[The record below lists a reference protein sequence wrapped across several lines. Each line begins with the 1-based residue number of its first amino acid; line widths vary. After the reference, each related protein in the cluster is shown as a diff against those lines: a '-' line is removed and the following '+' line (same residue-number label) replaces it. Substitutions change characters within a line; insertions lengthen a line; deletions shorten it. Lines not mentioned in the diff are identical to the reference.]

1 MTYRIAPAAA
11 RDLRKLTKTDA
22 RVILDAIEVYV
33 ERGTGDVKKL
43 TDWKPATWRL
53 RVGRF
58 RVRFEREGEG
68 IVVVAISDRRD
79 AYR

>member
-1 MTYRIAPAAA
+1 MTYRFAPAAR
-11 RDLRKLTKTDA
+11 RDLRKLPTADA
-22 RVILDAIEVYV
+22 RVIVDAIEAFADS
-33 ERGTGDVKKL
+33 GTGDVKKL
-43 TDWKPATWRL
+43 RDFKPPAWRL

-68 IVVVAISDRRD
+68 VVVVAISDRRD